1 MAIIRVRWLMGNTG
15 KCPDCGEEVERKK
28 RWQHMMDKHP
38 QKYEAYKAS
47 VAIKR
52 QIAKTASK
60 ASKASTADKPPK
72 PLPTTVLTPGEVFHV
87 TPKAFT
93 TASTLFWQA
102 MDVAIKKWGWP
113 KNMTPQQ
120 FLDAVLFYYCKRRG
134 ALIGGWV
141 DLEEDGHR
149 KHTEEELQEAL
160 SRGVAAALAR
170 LKGG

>member
-1 MAIIRVRWLMGNTG
+1 MGNTG

-38 QKYEAYKAS
+38 QKYEAYKAN

-52 QIAKTASK
+52 QIAKK

-102 MDVAIKKWGWP
+102 MDVAIKKWDWP